1 MPKRN
6 KRKIIKRIIIV
17 AVLVGIIGSGWLL
30 YHHRR
35 HLQNKT
41 AMPELPQISAI
52 KPQSRTVTLTY
63 SYIGQVEA
71 INDTQIVPYI
81 SGYIDQI
88 KATGGQNVKKGDVLA
103 VIKQDEYIAAVAAA
117 SGDLSAAVADLLNTK
132 SQYERMQKAG
142 AAAVSQSELDSAKAA
157 YLSAIG
163 NFAKAKA
170 QKQTAQ
176 TNLEYTYL
184 KAPFDGT
191 LGNIA
196 LSLGDYISPADR
208 NLMQLVQYSPIR
220 VVFSVSDKEYL
231 KHFQKDQAASLT
243 LHLRLANG
251 ELLAETGAIKY
262 TANTIDKTTD
272 SLAIYAQFDNPERKL
287 LPNAYVEVLLEK
299 TYTNV
304 WLVPKSNVLLQPD
317 GDFIYV
323 VNHNLLQ
330 TRKINILGEHEN
342 QYVAKDDF
350 LPDEF
355 WVTEDV
361 DANLLNRK
369 VTVKITA
376 TPPATEP

>member
-1 MPKRN
+1 MPKNN
-6 KRKIIKRIIIV
+6 KRKIIGRIIIV
-17 AVLVGIIGSGWLL
+17 AVLTGLIGSGWQI
-30 YHHRR
+30 YHHHR

-41 AMPELPQISAI
+41 VAPELPQISAI
-52 KPQSRTVTLTY
+52 KPQSRTITITY

-81 SGYIDQI
+81 SGYVDQI
-88 KATGGQNVKKGDVLA
+88 TVTGGQNVKKGDILA

-117 SGDLSAAVADLLNTK
+117 SGDLSAAAADLLNTK

-157 YLSAIG
+157 YLSALG

-196 LSLGDYISPADR
+196 LSLGDYISPTDR

-231 KHFQKDQAASLT
+231 RHFQKDQAASLT
-243 LHLRLANG
+243 LRLRLANG
-251 ELLAETGAIKY
+251 KLLPETGTIKY
-262 TANTIDKTTD
+262 TANTIDKITD
-272 SLAIYAQFDNPERKL
+272 SLAIYTQFDNPERKL
-287 LPNAYVEVLLEK
+287 LPGAYVEVLLEK
-299 TYTNV
+299 TYPDV

-323 VNHNLLQ
+323 VNHNILQ

-342 QYVAKDDF
+342 QYVAKADF

-361 DANLLNRK
+361 NANLLNQK

-376 TPPATEP
+376 ATSAPEP

>member
-1 MPKRN
+1 MPKNN
-6 KRKIIKRIIIV
+6 KHKFFWFIGIAIV
-17 AVLVGIIGSGWLL
+17 LINLFGWGWLI
-30 YHHRR
+30 YHQHR
-35 HLQNKT
+35 HLQNHV

-52 KPQSRTVTLTY
+52 KPQNRTITLTY
-63 SYIGQVEA
+63 SYIGRVEA

-81 SGYIDQI
+81 SGYVDEI
-88 KATGGQNVKKGDVLA
+88 KVKGGQDVQKDDVLT

-117 SGDLSAAVADLLNTK
+117 EGDLSAAEAELINAK
-132 SQYERMQKAG
+132 SQYERMKKAG
-142 AAAVSQSELDSAKAA
+142 TSAVSQSELDSAKAA
-157 YLSAIG
+157 YLSALG
-163 NFAKAKA
+163 SYEKAKA

-231 KHFQKDQAASLT
+231 KHFQKDEAANLV
-243 LHLRLANG
+243 LRLRLANG
-251 ELLAETGAIKY
+251 ELLPEVGAIKY
-262 TANTIDKTTD
+262 AANTIDKTTD
-272 SLAIYAQFDNPERKL
+272 SLAIYAEFDNPERKL

-299 TYTNV
+299 TFENV

-323 VNHNLLQ
+323 VNHNILQ
-330 TRKINILGEHEN
+330 TRQIDILGEYEN

-361 DANLLNRK
+361 DANLLNQK
-369 VTVKITA
+369 VGVKSTA
-376 TPPATEP
+376 ATSALEP

>member
-1 MPKRN
+1 MPKNN
-6 KRKIIKRIIIV
+6 KRKIIGRIIIV
-17 AVLVGIIGSGWLL
+17 AVLTGLIGSGWLL
-30 YHHRR
+30 YYYRR
-35 HLQNKT
+35 LPHNAAAPQI
-41 AMPELPQISAI
+41 PQISAI
-52 KPQSRTVTLTY
+52 KPQSRSITLTY

-81 SGYIDQI
+81 SGYVNEI
-88 KATGGQNVKKGDVLA
+88 KVKGGQTVKKGDVLA
-103 VIKQDEYIAAVAAA
+103 VIKQEEYIAAVAAA
-117 SGDLSAAVADLLNTK
+117 EGDLSAAEAELINAK
-132 SQYERMQKAG
+132 SQYERMEKAG
-142 AAAVSQSELDSAKAA
+142 TAVISQTELDSAKAA
-157 YLSAIG
+157 YLSALG
-163 NFAKAKA
+163 NYEKAKA

-231 KHFQKDQAASLT
+231 KHFQKDEAADLV
-243 LHLRLANG
+243 LHLRLADG
-251 ELLAETGAIKY
+251 EILPQTGEFKY

-272 SLAIYAQFDNPERKL
+272 SLAIYTEFVNSDNKL

-299 TYTNV
+299 TYNNV
-304 WLVPKSNVLLQPD
+304 WLIPKSEVLLKPD

-323 VNHNLLQ
+323 VHNSILQ
-330 TRKINILGEHEN
+330 TRKVDIIGEHEN

-361 DANLLNRK
+361 NESMLNQK
-369 VTVKITA
+369 VSVKNRAA
-376 TPPATEP
+376 TSASEP

>member
-1 MPKRN
+1 M
-6 KRKIIKRIIIV
+6 
-17 AVLVGIIGSGWLL
+17 
-30 YHHRR
+30 
-35 HLQNKT
+35 
-41 AMPELPQISAI
+41 E
-52 KPQSRTVTLTY
+52 
-63 SYIGQVEA
+63 
-71 INDTQIVPYI
+71 
-81 SGYIDQI
+81 
-88 KATGGQNVKKGDVLA
+88 
-103 VIKQDEYIAAVAAA
+103 
-117 SGDLSAAVADLLNTK
+117 
-132 SQYERMQKAG
+132 KAG
-142 AAAVSQSELDSAKAA
+142 TSAVSQSELDSAKAA
-157 YLSAIG
+157 YLSALG
-163 NFAKAKA
+163 NYEKAKA

-231 KHFQKDQAASLT
+231 KHFQKDKAANLV

-251 ELLAETGAIKY
+251 ELLSEAGAIKY
-262 TANTIDKTTD
+262 AANTIDKPTD
-272 SLAIYAQFDNPERKL
+272 SLAIYAEFDNFERKL

-299 TYTNV
+299 TFENV

-317 GDFIYV
+317 GDFIYAIH
-323 VNHNLLQ
+323 HNILQ
-330 TRKINILGEHEN
+330 TRQIDILGEYEN

-361 DANLLNRK
+361 NPNFLNQK
-369 VTVKITA
+369 VGIKSAVA
-376 TPPATEP
+376 TSALEP

>member
-6 KRKIIKRIIIV
+6 KRKIIGRIIIV

-30 YHHRR
+30 YHYRR
-35 HLQNKT
+35 LPHNAAAPQI
-41 AMPELPQISAI
+41 PQISAI
-52 KPQSRTVTLTY
+52 KPQSRSITLTY

-81 SGYIDQI
+81 SGYVNEI
-88 KATGGQNVKKGDVLA
+88 KVKGGQIVKKGDVLA

-117 SGDLSAAVADLLNTK
+117 EGDLSAAKADLINAK

-142 AAAVSQSELDSAKAA
+142 TAVISQTELDSAKAA
-157 YLSAIG
+157 YLSALG
-163 NFAKAKA
+163 NFAKANA

-176 TNLEYTYL
+176 TNFAYTYL

-191 LGNIA
+191 LGNIT
-196 LSLGDYISPADR
+196 LSPGDYISPTNR
-208 NLMQLVQYSPIR
+208 NIMQLVQYDPIR

-231 KHFQKDQAASLT
+231 KHFQKDEAADLV

-251 ELLAETGAIKY
+251 EILPQTGEFKY
-262 TANTIDKTTD
+262 TANTIDKKTD
-272 SLAIYAQFDNPERKL
+272 SLAIYTEFVNSDNKL

-299 TYTNV
+299 TYNNV
-304 WLVPKSNVLLQPD
+304 WLIPKSEVLLKPD

-323 VNHNLLQ
+323 VHNSILQ
-330 TRKINILGEHEN
+330 TRKVDIIGEHEN

-361 DANLLNRK
+361 NESMLNQK
-369 VTVKITA
+369 VSVKNRAA
-376 TPPATEP
+376 TSASEP